1 MKKLLT
7 NLGVGTIPCA
17 IFALLFFTGQFDA
30 CSDRHTDDVV
40 QQVDINQ
47 VKRQVADSITAE
59 WTNREL
65 VKLDSVEGKYERK
78 IRRLNGNIYE
88 LECLINI
95 QVEGIEDDTTRND
108 CAPLAAKYDSALAL
122 YSQYADTLKQTIA
135 TQDDLITVKDSTIS
149 IYQQKYN
156 QLDVSYNSA
165 NLDIISLKGELAS
178 KSTWWKRNEKWIYF
192 VGGVIGTG
200 FLLK

>member
-1 MKKLLT
+1 MKKLFT
-7 NLGVGTIPCA
+7 SLGVGTIPCA

-47 VKRQVADSITAE
+47 VKRQVSDSITAE

-65 VKLDSVEGKYERK
+65 VKLDSTAGKYKREIK
-78 IRRLNGNIYE
+78 RLKSGYRN
-88 LECLINI
+88 LEQLIAY
-95 QVEGIEDDTTRND
+95 QVDGIEDDTTRND

-122 YSQYADTLKQTIA
+122 YSQYADTLKQTIT
-135 TQDDLITVKDSTIS
+135 TQDDLITAKDSTIS

-165 NLDIISLKGELAS
+165 KVDIVSLKGELAS

-192 VGGVIGTG
+192 VSGVIGTG
-200 FLLK
+200 FLIK

>member
-65 VKLDSVEGKYERK
+65 AKLDSTAGKYKREIK
-78 IRRLNGNIYE
+78 RLKSDYRNLEE
-88 LECLINI
+88 LIAN
-95 QVEGIEDDTTRND
+95 QVDGIEKDTVPDN
-108 CAPLAAKYDSALAL
+108 CAPLVAKYDSALAL
-122 YSQYADTLKQTIA
+122 YSQYADTLKRTIEA
-135 TQDDLITVKDSTIS
+135 QDLLVQAKDSSIS
-149 IYQQKYN
+149 IYQQKYR
-156 QLDVSYNSA
+156 QIETSYNSA
-165 NLDIISLKGELAS
+165 KVDIVLLKGELAS
-178 KSTWWKRNEKWIYF
+178 KSTWWKRNEKWVYF
-192 VGGVIGTG
+192 LGGVIGTG